1 MGSPCQGTG
10 DSIGACLQD
19 PLMQYVP
26 TQFTDANG
34 NTYTHFAP
42 ACERTN
48 AGGVLVTSARPGRR
62 YVKVAQE
69 FGCASYVYSICNE
82 DWSEAMLEIAR
93 LIATCLVV

>member
-1 MGSPCQGTG
+1 MDYIPKEFEGEN
-10 DSIGACLQD
+10 D
-19 PLMQYVP
+19 
-26 TQFTDANG
+26 
-34 NTYTHFAP
+34 TYIHFAP

-48 AGGVLVTSARPGRR
+48 IAGQLVTSARPGRR

-82 DWSEAMLEIAR
+82 DWSEAMTEIAR